1 MKNLKQLIRQTIP
14 AILMLMAF
22 STTLYAQ
29 NSITVKGTVTDANEE
44 PLIGASVVVK
54 GNTSQGT
61 VTDFDG
67 NFVLKV
73 PSESTVLVISY
84 VGMTTK
90 EIKVGK
96 QRLFKVSLADDTQL
110 EEVVVV
116 GYGQQKK
123 ASVVGS
129 ITQTDAKT
137 LERHSGLP
145 SLGAALTGNLP
156 GVITTASTGL
166 PGEEDPQI
174 TIRGAATLSG
184 SASPLVLVDGVERPM
199 NTVDLSSVQSISVL
213 KDASATAVYGVKGA
227 NGVILITTKRGQ
239 EGKAQ
244 VHVKFNSTM
253 KVVSKLPEKYDSY
266 DTFIIKND
274 AIQRE
279 TRLNAGAGS
288 WGAFK
293 DMETIKKYRYPANS
307 EEWDRYPN
315 VDWQDEMFKK
325 TAMSYNVTADV
336 SGGTKT
342 VKYFAAIDYTH
353 EGDIVKE
360 FSNNRGYSS
369 SFGYNRINLRSNLDF
384 DITKTTQFTVNL
396 FGSNGVRRYPWGNSG
411 GGDAFWGGIYRTA
424 PDSFR
429 PVNTNGSYGFYA
441 PRDADQPNSIA
452 NITYAGDERATNTQ
466 ITTDFILKQDLAF
479 VTKGLKFQGR
489 LSYDNTMKETQRG
502 INDSNYHP
510 YYEYINPESGDIS
523 YNSRWNQTED
533 TPYQEQVLWSTSAGS
548 VDKNATYR
556 KLYYS
561 LQLDYARQFGDHE
574 VTALGLFSRETWA
587 AGSVFPHYREDW
599 VMRLTYNYASRY
611 FAEFNGAYNGSEK
624 FGKNNRFK
632 FFPAL
637 SAGWM
642 ISEEPFVKKYVG
654 KYLDMLKVRASWGKV
669 GDDNP
674 GGRHL
679 FSDQIS
685 YLSDTFRQGPTQDD
699 RSPYQQYT
707 ITTLGNTDI
716 MWETVE
722 KKNLGFDYSFLG
734 GLIAG
739 SFDIFSD
746 KRSDVILNGGN
757 RAIPS
762 YFGFDAPTSNLGI
775 VKSHGWEL
783 VVRMNKVFANKL
795 RLWGNFNITHAVN
808 KIDFADDP
816 QLKPAFQKSASYA
829 IGQNHSWINSGF
841 LNTWDDVIGEPSR
854 STTDENILPGDYRIV
869 DFNAD
874 GVVDK
879 NDAAPYK
886 YTGTPENT
894 YSFTLGAEWKGFAIS
909 CQFYGVNNV
918 TRVVNF
924 DEFYGATNGLFKE
937 GSYYY
942 ASTHEGSIP
951 LPRWTA
957 KLDESTMRDRGTRY
971 FYDGW
976 FLRLK
981 NAEIS
986 YTFTQS
992 WLKKV
997 GLNQMKIYLNG
1008 DNLLLWTDM
1017 PDDRESNFSGAG
1029 NRGAYPTVRRFNLGI
1044 DLNF

>member
-1 MKNLKQLIRQTIP
+1 MKQNQFVKRAFSALL
-14 AILMLMAF
+14 LMLMLALTA
-22 STTLYAQ
+22 SAQ
-29 NSITVKGTVTDANEE
+29 QGIQVSGTVVDDNGE
-44 PLIGASVVVK
+44 PVIGASVILEGK
-54 GNTSQGT
+54 SGAGT
-61 VTDFDG
+61 ITDFDG
-67 NFVLKV
+67 NFHLTA
-73 PSESTVLVISY
+73 PSQNSEIVISY
-84 VGMTTK
+84 VGMITQK
-90 EIKVGK
+90 VKVGSK
-96 QRLFKVSLADDTQL
+96 RNFKIVLKEDAAQL
-110 EEVVVV
+110 SEVVVV

-156 GVITTASTGL
+156 GVVTSASTGL
-166 PGEEDPQI
+166 PGEEDPKI
-174 TIRGAATLSG
+174 SIRGAATLNG
-184 SASPLVLVDGVERPM
+184 SADPLILVDGVERPM
-199 NTVDLSSVQSISVL
+199 NTVDLSSVQNISVL

-239 EGKAQ
+239 EGRAQ
-244 VHVKFNSTM
+244 VHIKANSTM

-266 DTFIIKND
+266 DTFIIKD
-274 AIQRE
+274 DVIQRE
-279 TRLNAGAGS
+279 TPVSAGS
-288 WGAFK
+288 WGSFK
-293 DMETIKKYRYPANS
+293 DLETITKY
-307 EEWDRYPN
+307 RYPN
-315 VDWQDEMFKK
+315 VDWQDELFKS

-336 SGGTKT
+336 SGGTKV
-342 VKYFAAIDYTH
+342 VKYFAAVDFTH
-353 EGDIVKE
+353 EGDIFKE
-360 FSNNRGYSS
+360 FTNNRGYSS
-369 SFGYNRINLRSNLDF
+369 GFGYNRINLRSNLDF
-384 DITKTTQFTVNL
+384 DITKTTQFTINL

-411 GGDAFWGGIYRTA
+411 GSDAFWGGIYRTA

-429 PVNTNGSYGFYA
+429 PINSNGSYGFYA
-441 PRDADQPNSIA
+441 PRDADQPNSVA
-452 NITYAGDERATNTQ
+452 NITFAGDERATNTQ

-479 VTKGLKFQGR
+479 ITKGLKFQGR
-489 LSYDNTMKETQRG
+489 LSYDNTMREAQRG

-523 YNSRWNQTED
+523 YNSRWNQDED
-533 TPYQEQVLWSTSAGS
+533 TPYNEQVLWSTSAGS
-548 VDKNATYR
+548 VDKYATYR
-556 KLYYS
+556 KLYYA

-574 VTALGLFSRETWA
+574 VTALALFSRDSQARGAE
-587 AGSVFPHYREDW
+587 FPHYREDW
-599 VMRLTYNYASRY
+599 VFRLTYNYASRY

-624 FGKNNRFK
+624 WGSNNRFK

-642 ISEEPFVKKYVG
+642 ISDEPFIKKYVG
-654 KYLDMLKVRASWGKV
+654 KWLDMLKVRASWGKV

-674 GGRHL
+674 GGRWQYRDDL
-679 FSDQIS
+679 DYPSNFWK
-685 YLSDTFRQGPTQDD
+685 QGPGMDD
-699 RSPYQQYT
+699 SSPYQQYT
-707 ITTLGNTDI
+707 ITRLGNPDI
-716 MWETVE
+716 KWETVE

-739 SFDIFSD
+739 SFDIFAD
-746 KRSDVILNGGN
+746 KRTDVIVGGTE

-762 YFGFDAPTSNLGI
+762 YFGFEAPTSNVGVI
-775 VKSHGWEL
+775 KNNGWEL

-816 QLKPAFQKSASYA
+816 ALKPAYQKKAGYA
-829 IGQNHSWINSGF
+829 LGQTTSFIDTGF
-841 LNTWDDVIGEPSR
+841 LNTWDDVIGGTSR
-854 STTDENILPGDYRIV
+854 DTKDDLILPGDYRIV

-874 GVVDK
+874 GIIDQ
-879 NDAAPYK
+879 NDRAPYK
-886 YTGTPENT
+886 YTGSPQNT
-894 YSFTLGAEWKGFAIS
+894 FSLTLGAEWKGFSIS

-918 TRVVNF
+918 TRFVNF

-942 ASTHEGSIP
+942 ASTHTGELP

-957 KLDESTMRDRGTRY
+957 KLEERDQGTRY
-971 FYDGW
+971 YYDGS
-976 FLRLK
+976 FVRLK

-986 YTFTQS
+986 YTFTQK
-992 WLKKV
+992 WLKKA
-997 GLNQMKIYLNG
+997 GLNQMKVYLNG

>member
-1 MKNLKQLIRQTIP
+1 MKQNLFAKRTVSMFVML
-14 AILMLMAF
+14 LMLTASVF
-22 STTLYAQ
+22 AQ
-29 NSITVKGTVTDANEE
+29 QNYTASGTVVDDSGE
-44 PLIGASVVVK
+44 PVIGASVVLK
-54 GNTSQGT
+54 GKSGVGT
-61 VTDFDG
+61 ITDFDG
-67 NFVLKV
+67 NFKLVV
-73 PSESTVLVISY
+73 PSQNSVLVISY
-84 VGMTTK
+84 VGMITQEVKAGNNKQIVLK
-90 EIKVGK
+90 ED
-96 QRLFKVSLADDTQL
+96 AAQL
-110 EEVVVV
+110 SEVVVV

-156 GVITTASTGL
+156 GVITSASTGE
-166 PGEEDPQI
+166 PGAEDPKI

-184 SASPLVLVDGVERPM
+184 DASPLVLVDGVERPM
-199 NTVDLSSVQSISVL
+199 NTVDISSVQSISVL

-244 VHVKFNSTM
+244 VHIKFNSTM

-266 DTFIIKND
+266 DTFIIKD
-274 AIQRE
+274 DVIQRE
-279 TRLNAGAGS
+279 TPIDAAS
-288 WGAFK
+288 WDAFK

-307 EEWDRYPN
+307 TEWDRYPD
-315 VDWQDEMFKK
+315 VDWQDELFKK

-336 SGGTKT
+336 SGGTKS

-353 EGDIVKE
+353 EGDIFKD

-369 SFGYNRINLRSNLDF
+369 GFGYNRINLRSNLDF

-396 FGSNGVRRYPWGNSG
+396 FGSNGVRRYPWGYSG
-411 GGDAFWGGIYRTA
+411 GSDAFWGGIYRTA

-441 PRDADQPNSIA
+441 PRDADQPNSVA

-479 VTKGLKFQGR
+479 ITKGLKFQGR

-502 INDSNYHP
+502 INDQNYHP

-587 AGSVFPHYREDW
+587 RGSEFPHYREDW

-624 FGKNNRFK
+624 FGSNNRFK

-669 GDDNP
+669 GDDKP
-674 GGRHL
+674 GARQLH
-679 FSDQIS
+679 SDQIS
-685 YLSDTFRQGPTQDD
+685 YLSDTFRQGPSMNDS
-699 RSPYQQYT
+699 SPYQQYT
-707 ITTLGNTDI
+707 ITRLGNPDI

-722 KKNLGFDYSFLG
+722 KKNLGIDYSFLG

-746 KRSDVILNGGN
+746 KRTDVILSGN
-757 RAIPS
+757 SRAIPS
-762 YFGFDAPTSNLGI
+762 YFGFEAPTSNVGVI
-775 VKSHGWEL
+775 KNHGWEL

-795 RLWGNFNITHAVN
+795 RLWGNFNLTHAVN

-816 QLKPAFQKSASYA
+816 ALKPAYQKKAGYA
-829 IGQNHSWINSGF
+829 IGQTTSFINSGF
-841 LNTWDDVIGEPSR
+841 LNTWDDIIGETSR
-854 STTDENILPGDYRIV
+854 TTNDNTVLPGDYRIM

-874 GVVDK
+874 GVIDL
-879 NDAAPYK
+879 NDQAPYK

-894 YSFTLGAEWKGFAIS
+894 YSLTLGAEWKGFAIS

-918 TRVVNF
+918 TRFVNF

-942 ASTHEGSIP
+942 ASTRSGELP
-951 LPRWTA
+951 LPRWTTTA
-957 KLDESTMRDRGTRY
+957 GYGSEGTRY
-971 FYDGW
+971 YYDGW
-976 FLRLK
+976 FLRMK

-992 WLKKV
+992 WLKKA
-997 GLNQMKIYLNG
+997 GLSQMKIYLNG

>member
-1 MKNLKQLIRQTIP
+1 MKNLKQLIRQTVS
-14 AILMLMAF
+14 ATLMLLAF

-29 NSITVKGTVTDANEE
+29 NSISVKGTVTDANEE

-73 PSESTVLVISY
+73 PSESSVLVISY

-156 GVITTASTGL
+156 GVITSASTGL
-166 PGEEDPQI
+166 PGEEDPKI

-184 SASPLVLVDGVERPM
+184 SAEPLVLVDGVERPM

-244 VHVKFNSTM
+244 VHVKFNATM

-279 TRLNAGAGS
+279 TPVEGGS

-293 DMETIKKYRYPANS
+293 DMETIRKYRYPANS
-307 EEWDRYPN
+307 TEWDRYPN
-315 VDWQDEMFKK
+315 VDWQDEMFRKS
-325 TAMSYNVTADV
+325 AMSYNVTADV
-336 SGGTKT
+336 SGGTKS

-353 EGDIVKE
+353 EGDIVKD

-384 DITKTTQFTVNL
+384 DITKTTQFSVNL

-429 PVNTNGSYGFYA
+429 PINSNGSYGFYA
-441 PRDADQPNSIA
+441 PRDADQPNSVA
-452 NITYAGDERATNTQ
+452 NITFAGDERATNTQ

-489 LSYDNTMKETQRG
+489 LSYDNTMREAQRG
-502 INDSNYHP
+502 INDQNYHP

-533 TPYQEQVLWSTSAGS
+533 TPYQEQVLWSTSSGS
-548 VDKNATYR
+548 VDKYATYR

-574 VTALGLFSRETWA
+574 VTALALFSRDTNGR
-587 AGSVFPHYREDW
+587 GSEFPHYREDW

-624 FGKNNRFK
+624 FGNNNRFK
-632 FFPAL
+632 FFPAV

-642 ISEEPFVKKYVG
+642 ISDEPFIKKYVG

-674 GGRHL
+674 GGRWL
-679 FSDQIS
+679 YRDELAYPSNFWK
-685 YLSDTFRQGPTQDD
+685 QGPGMDD
-699 RSPYQQYT
+699 SSIYQQYT
-707 ITTLGNTDI
+707 ITRLGNPDI

-746 KRSDVILNGGN
+746 KRTDVIVDGN
-757 RAIPS
+757 KRAIPS
-762 YFGFDAPTSNLGI
+762 YFGFDAPTSNVGV
-775 VKSHGWEL
+775 VKNHGWEL
-783 VVRMNKVFANKL
+783 VVRLNKVFANKP

-816 QLKPAFQKSASYA
+816 ALQPAYQKKAGYA
-829 IGQNHSWINSGF
+829 IGQTVSWIDNGF
-841 LNTWDDVIGEPSR
+841 LNTWDDVIGETSR
-854 STTDENILPGDYRIV
+854 STLDDKILPGDYRII

-874 GVVDK
+874 GIVDK

-894 YSFTLGAEWKGFAIS
+894 YSLTLGAEWKGFAVS

-918 TRVVNF
+918 TRFVNF
-924 DEFYGATNGLFKE
+924 DEFYGATNGLFQE

-942 ASTHEGSIP
+942 ASTHSGELP

-957 KLDESTMRDRGTRY
+957 KLDETSLRDRGTRY
-971 FYDGW
+971 YYDGW
-976 FLRLK
+976 FLRMK

-986 YTFTQS
+986 YTFTQN

-997 GLNQMKIYLNG
+997 GLSRMKVYLNG

>member
-1 MKNLKQLIRQTIP
+1 MKQNQFVKR
-14 AILMLMAF
+14 AF
-22 STTLYAQ
+22 STLVLVLMLALTANAQ
-29 NSITVKGTVTDANEE
+29 QGITVSGTVVDDSGE
-44 PLIGASVVVK
+44 PVIGASVTLDGKSGV
-54 GNTSQGT
+54 GT
-61 VTDFDG
+61 ISDFDG
-67 NFVLKV
+67 NFHLTV
-73 PSESTVLVISY
+73 PNQNSVLVISY
-84 VGMTTK
+84 VGMVTQK
-90 EIKVGK
+90 VKVGSK
-96 QRLFKVSLADDTQL
+96 KDFKIVLKEDAAQL
-110 EEVVVV
+110 SEVVVV

-129 ITQTDAKT
+129 ITQTDSKT

-156 GVITTASTGL
+156 GVTTMASSGL
-166 PGEEDPQI
+166 PGEEDPHI
-174 TIRGAATLSG
+174 VIRGAATLSG
-184 SASPLVLVDGVERPM
+184 SADPLILVDGVERPM

-244 VHVKFNSTM
+244 VHIKANSTM

-274 AIQRE
+274 VIQRE
-279 TRLNAGAGS
+279 TPLNAGS

-293 DMETIKKYRYPANS
+293 DMETITKYRYPANS
-307 EEWDRYPN
+307 TEWDRYPN
-315 VDWQDEMFKK
+315 VDWQEEMFKK

-336 SGGTKT
+336 SGGTKS

-353 EGDIVKE
+353 EGDIVKD
-360 FSNNRGYSS
+360 FSNYRGYHSG
-369 SFGYNRINLRSNLDF
+369 FGYNRINLRSNLDF
-384 DITKTTQFTVNL
+384 DITKTTMFTINL

-411 GGDAFWGGIYRTA
+411 GGDAFWGGVYRTA
-424 PDSFR
+424 PDAFR
-429 PVNTNGSYGFYA
+429 PVNTNGSYGFFA
-441 PRDADQPNSIA
+441 PSDADQPNSVA

-479 VTKGLKFQGR
+479 ITKGLKFQGR
-489 LSYDNTMKETQRG
+489 LSYDNTMRETGRG
-502 INDSNYHP
+502 INDANYHP
-510 YYEYINPESGDIS
+510 YYEYINPESGDVS
-523 YNSRWNQTED
+523 YNSRWNQNEN

-548 VDKNATYR
+548 VDKYSTYR
-556 KLYYS
+556 KLYYA

-574 VTALGLFSRETWA
+574 VTALGLFSRDTYA
-587 AGSVFPHYREDW
+587 RGPAFPTYREDW
-599 VMRLTYNYASRY
+599 VMRLTYNYATRY

-669 GDDNP
+669 GDDKP
-674 GGRHL
+674 GDRQL
-679 FSDQIS
+679 YSDQIS
-685 YLSDTFRQGPTQDD
+685 YLSDVWRQGPTQDD
-699 RSPYQQYT
+699 KSIYQQYT
-707 ITTLGNTDI
+707 ITRLGNPDI

-722 KKNLGFDYSFLG
+722 KKNLGIDYSFLG

-746 KRSDVILNGGN
+746 KRTDVILNGSG

-762 YFGFDAPTSNLGI
+762 YFGFDAPTSNVGI
-775 VKSHGWEL
+775 IKNHGWEL

-795 RLWGNFNITHAVN
+795 RLWGNFNVTHAVN

-816 QLKPAFQKSASYA
+816 QLKPTYQTSAGYA
-829 IGQNHSWINSGF
+829 IGQTTSWIDSGF
-841 LNTWDDVIGEPSR
+841 LNTWDDVIGETSR
-854 STTDENILPGDYRIV
+854 STVDDMILPGDYRII

-874 GVVDK
+874 GIVDK
-879 NDAAPYK
+879 DDAAPYK
-886 YTGTPENT
+886 YTSTPENT
-894 YSFTLGAEWKGFAIS
+894 YSLTLGAEWKGFAIS

-918 TRVVNF
+918 TRFVNF
-924 DEFYGATNGLFKE
+924 DEFYNGRNALFKE

-942 ASTHEGSIP
+942 ASTGTGELP
-951 LPRWTA
+951 LPRWA
-957 KLDESTMRDRGTRY
+957 AYLDDTSLRDRGTRY
-971 FYDGW
+971 YYDGW
-976 FLRLK
+976 FLRMK

-992 WLKKV
+992 WLKKA
-997 GLNQMKIYLNG
+997 GLSQMKIYLNG

-1017 PDDRESNFSGAG
+1017 PDDRESNFSGSG

>member
-1 MKNLKQLIRQTIP
+1 MKQNLFAKRTVSMFAML
-14 AILMLMAF
+14 LMLTASVF
-22 STTLYAQ
+22 AQ
-29 NSITVKGTVTDANEE
+29 QNYTASGTVVDDSGE
-44 PLIGASVVVK
+44 PVIGASVVLK
-54 GNTSQGT
+54 GKAGVGT
-61 VTDFDG
+61 ITDFDG
-67 NFVLKV
+67 NFKLAV
-73 PSESTVLVISY
+73 PSQNSVLVISY
-84 VGMTTK
+84 VGMITQEVKAGNTK
-90 EIKVGK
+90 QIVLKED
-96 QRLFKVSLADDTQL
+96 AAQL
-110 EEVVVV
+110 SEVVVV

-244 VHVKFNSTM
+244 VHVKFNATM

-353 EGDIVKE
+353 EGDIVKD

-384 DITKTTQFTVNL
+384 DITKTTQFTINL

-548 VDKNATYR
+548 VDKRATYR

-587 AGSVFPHYREDW
+587 TGPEFPHYREDW

-685 YLSDTFRQGPTQDD
+685 YLSDVWKQGPTQDD
-699 RSPYQQYT
+699 KSIYQQYT

-816 QLKPAFQKSASYA
+816 QLKPAYQKSAGYA

-854 STTDENILPGDYRIV
+854 STMDENILPGDYRIV

-957 KLDESTMRDRGTRY
+957 KLDESNMRDRGTRY

>member
-1 MKNLKQLIRQTIP
+1 MKQKQLMKRTVS
-14 AILMLMAF
+14 ALLMLLLL
-22 STTLYAQ
+22 TLRVSAQ
-29 NSITVKGTVTDANEE
+29 ESVNVKGTVVDESGE
-44 PLIGASVVVK
+44 PVIGASVVLK
-54 GNTSQGT
+54 GKGGT
-61 VTDFDG
+61 GTITDFDG
-67 NFVLKV
+67 NFSFTV
-73 PSESTVLVISY
+73 PDKNSVIVISY
-84 VGMTTK
+84 VGMLTQEVKASEKNIKIILK
-90 EIKVGK
+90 ED
-96 QRLFKVSLADDTQL
+96 AAQL
-110 EEVVVV
+110 NEVVVV

-156 GVITTASTGL
+156 GVVTSASTGL
-166 PGEEDPQI
+166 PGEEDPKI
-174 TIRGAATLSG
+174 TIRGAATLNG
-184 SASPLVLVDGVERPM
+184 SAEPLVLVDGVERPM

-244 VHVKFNSTM
+244 VHIKANTTM

-274 AIQRE
+274 VIQRE
-279 TRLNAGAGS
+279 TPISAGS

-293 DMETIKKYRYPANS
+293 DLETIKKYRYPANS
-307 EEWDRYPN
+307 TEWDRYPN
-315 VDWQDEMFKK
+315 VDWQSELFKN

-342 VKYFAAIDYTH
+342 VRYFAAIDSTH
-353 EGDIVKE
+353 EGDIFKE
-360 FSNNRGYSS
+360 FTNNRGYTSG
-369 SFGYNRINLRSNLDF
+369 FGYNRINLRSNLDF

-411 GGDAFWGGIYRTA
+411 GSDAFWGGLYRTA

-429 PVNTNGSYGFYA
+429 PINSNGSYGFYA
-441 PRDADQPNSIA
+441 PRDADQPNSVA

-479 VTKGLKFQGR
+479 ITKGLKFQAR
-489 LSYDNTMKETQRG
+489 LSYDNTMRETSRG
-502 INDSNYHP
+502 INDTNYHP

-523 YNSRWNQTED
+523 YNSRWNQVED

-548 VDKNATYR
+548 VDKGATYR

-561 LQLDYARQFGDHE
+561 LQVDYARQFGQHE
-574 VTALGLFSRETWA
+574 VTALGLFSRDTYA
-587 AGSVFPHYREDW
+587 TGSIFPTYREDW
-599 VMRLTYNYASRY
+599 VMRFTYNYAGRY

-624 FGKNNRFK
+624 WGTNNRFK
-632 FFPAL
+632 FFPAF

-642 ISEEPFVKKYVG
+642 VSDEPFIQKAVG

-674 GGRHL
+674 GGRWQYR
-679 FSDQIS
+679 DQLDHPGN
-685 YLSDTFRQGPTQDD
+685 YWKQTPGMDD
-699 RSPYQQYT
+699 ASPYQQYT
-707 ITTLGNTDI
+707 FIRLGNPDI
-716 MWETVE
+716 KWETVE

-739 SFDIFSD
+739 SFDIFAD
-746 KRSDVILNGGN
+746 KRTDVIVAGSA

-762 YFGFDAPTSNLGI
+762 YFGFEAPTANVGVI
-775 VKSHGWEL
+775 KNNGWEL
-783 VVRMNKVFANKL
+783 TIRLNKVFANTF

-808 KIDFADDP
+808 KVDFADDP
-816 QLKPAFQKSASYA
+816 ALKPAYQKQAGYA
-829 IGQNHSWINSGF
+829 IGQTKSWIDAGF
-841 LNTWDDVIGEPSR
+841 LNTWDDIIGETSR
-854 STTDENILPGDYRIV
+854 NTLDENILPGDYRII

-874 GVVDK
+874 GIIDQ
-879 NDAAPYK
+879 DDEAPYK
-886 YTGTPENT
+886 YTGTPQNT
-894 YSFTLGAEWKGFAIS
+894 YSATIGAEWKGFAIS
-909 CQFYGVNNV
+909 FQFYGVNNV
-918 TRVVNF
+918 TRLVNF

-942 ASTHEGSIP
+942 PSTGQGELP

-957 KLDESTMRDRGTRY
+957 KLDETSFRDKGTRY
-971 FYDGW
+971 YYDGA
-976 FLRLK
+976 FVRLK
-981 NAEIS
+981 NAEVS
-986 YTFTQS
+986 YTFTQN
-992 WLKKV
+992 WLKKI
-997 GLNQMKIYLNG
+997 GMNRMKIYLNG

>member
-1 MKNLKQLIRQTIP
+1 MKQKQLMKRTVS
-14 AILMLMAF
+14 ALLMLL
-22 STTLYAQ
+22 TLSLGAWAQ
-29 NSITVKGTVTDANEE
+29 EGINVTGTVVDESGE
-44 PLIGASVVVK
+44 PVIGASVVLK
-54 GNTSQGT
+54 GKSGSGT
-61 VTDFDG
+61 ITDFDG
-67 NFVLKV
+67 VFSLTV
-73 PSESTVLVISY
+73 PKENSVIVVSY
-84 VGMTTK
+84 VGMISK
-90 EIKVGK
+90 EVKAVSGKSIKVVLK
-96 QRLFKVSLADDTQL
+96 EDAAQL
-110 EEVVVV
+110 SEVVVV

-166 PGEEDPQI
+166 PGEEDPKI
-174 TIRGAATLSG
+174 VIRGAATLNG
-184 SASPLVLVDGVERPM
+184 SADPLILVDGIERPM
-199 NTVDLSSVQSISVL
+199 NTVDLSSVQNISVL

-244 VHVKFNSTM
+244 VHIKANSTM

-266 DTFIIKND
+266 DTFIIKD
-274 AIQRE
+274 DVIQRE
-279 TRLNAGAGS
+279 TPVSAGS

-307 EEWDRYPN
+307 TEWDRYPN
-315 VDWQDEMFKK
+315 VDWQDELFKS

-336 SGGTKT
+336 SGGTK
-342 VKYFAAIDYTH
+342 VVRYFAAIDFTH
-353 EGDIVKE
+353 EGDIFKE
-360 FSNNRGYSS
+360 FSNERGYTSG
-369 SFGYNRINLRSNLDF
+369 FGYNRINLRSNLDF

-411 GGDAFWGGIYRTA
+411 GSDAFWGGIYRTA

-429 PVNTNGSYGFYA
+429 PINSNGSYGFYA
-441 PRDADQPNSIA
+441 PRDADQPNSVA
-452 NITYAGDERATNTQ
+452 NITFAGDERATNTQ

-479 VTKGLKFQGR
+479 VTKGLKFSAR
-489 LSYDNTMKETQRG
+489 LSYDNTMRETQRG

-523 YNSRWNQTED
+523 YNSRWNQDED

-548 VDKNATYR
+548 VDKRYTYR

-561 LQLDYARQFGDHE
+561 LQLDYARQFGQHE
-574 VTALGLFSRETWA
+574 VTALGLFSRDTYA
-587 AGSVFPHYREDW
+587 RGSEFPHYREDW
-599 VMRLTYNYASRY
+599 VMRATYNYASRY

-624 FGKNNRFK
+624 WGSNNRFK
-632 FFPAL
+632 FFPAV

-642 ISEEPFVKKYVG
+642 ISEEAFVKKNL
-654 KYLDMLKVRASWGKV
+654 KFLDMLKIRASWGKV

-674 GGRHL
+674 GGRWQYR
-679 FSDQIS
+679 DEID
-685 YLSDTFRQGPTQDD
+685 YPENYWKQGPGMDD
-699 RSPYQQYT
+699 SSPYRQYT
-707 ITTLGNTDI
+707 FTRLGNPDI
-716 MWETVE
+716 KWETVE
-722 KKNLGFDYSFLG
+722 KKNLGFDYSFFG

-739 SFDIFSD
+739 SFDIFAD
-746 KRSDVILNGGN
+746 KRSDVIVGGAE

-762 YFGFDAPTSNLGI
+762 YFGFEAPTSNVGVI
-775 VKSHGWEL
+775 KNNGWEL
-783 VVRMNKVFANKL
+783 TVRLNKVFPNKL
-795 RLWGNFNITHAVN
+795 RVWANCNITHAVN

-816 QLKPAFQKSASYA
+816 ELKPAYQKKAGYA
-829 IGQNHSWINSGF
+829 IGQTTSWIDAGF
-841 LNTWDDVIGEPSR
+841 LKTWDDVIGETSR
-854 STTDENILPGDYRIV
+854 VTKDDLILPGDYRIV

-874 GVVDK
+874 GIID
-879 NDAAPYK
+879 NDDRAPYK
-886 YTGTPENT
+886 YTGTPQNS
-894 YSFTLGAEWKGFAIS
+894 YSATIGAEWKGFSIS
-909 CQFYGVNNV
+909 CQFYGVDNV
-918 TRVVNF
+918 TRYINF

-942 ASTHEGSIP
+942 ASTGSGELP

-957 KLDESTMRDRGTRY
+957 KLEERDQGTRY
-971 FYDGW
+971 YYDGA
-976 FLRLK
+976 FVRLK

-986 YTFTQS
+986 YTFTQN

-997 GLNQMKIYLNG
+997 GLNMLKVYLNG

-1029 NRGAYPTVRRFNLGI
+1029 NRGAYPTVRRFNMGI